1 MIASSNGLA
10 TRKGLSGQLGGDE
23 DKALFRT
30 LRSLSDFILV
40 GLRTVHDEQYK
51 PPRLTEEEI
60 EERKLSG
67 KRLLPR
73 ITVVSNSL
81 KINRETP
88 LFSSDTYSPTLLTS
102 ESSRDAEKT
111 KLLERYEIISAGKER
126 VDFREGI
133 DKLTM
138 QRGQIVLVEGG
149 PSINKQLVAADLFDE
164 LCITF
169 SPFYSDDLDS
179 AIVTT
184 DKSYPSGHFEEVRKI
199 EINGFTFSR
208 YLRNRGIQKSLANR

>member
-1 MIASSNGLA
+1 MLNMIASSNGLA
-10 TRKGLSGQLGGDE
+10 TRNGLSGQLGGDE
-23 DKALFRT
+23 DKSLFRT

-40 GLRTVHDEQYK
+40 GLKTVHEERYK
-51 PPRLTEEEI
+51 PPRLTKEEI
-60 EERKLSG
+60 DGRKLSG
-67 KRLLPR
+67 KCLLPR

-81 KINRETP
+81 NINRETP

-102 ESSRDAEKT
+102 ESSRDAGKP
-111 KLLERYEIISAGKER
+111 KLLEEYEIISAGKER

-133 DKLTM
+133 NKLTT

-169 SPFYSDDLDS
+169 SPFYSDDVDS
-179 AIVTT
+179 NIVTT
-184 DKSYPSGHFEEVRKI
+184 DKSYPPGHFKEVRRVG
-199 EINGFTFSR
+199 INGFTFSR
-208 YLRNRGIQKSLANR
+208 YLRNR